1 MRSRRVRVVTLLV
14 VAVAILALCAPALS
28 NLRSGSTM
36 RSERAYFDVTTM
48 SGGSLRPWEHVWPDS
63 SCIRRATSSTT
74 PAGMVGISV
83 GPSFARTRQDG
94 QSEKC
99 ELWLE
104 SHQDGAHALRGAVFG
119 QEGSETWDTYLLC
132 IPNAFVASPGE
143 WNWFLQWHND
153 SGYYRFSVPGGWE
166 EVNVAI
172 GLRHRAGRIDRWF
185 LRTYGGADTAPGH
198 GTTRYEMRGP
208 ALSRNRW
215 ITFVQH
221 VVWSPDP
228 TVGLVEWWVDG
239 RRVGSRHTPTLYRR
253 QDGSASYVNYQLGYY
268 RFSPPSLGLR
278 DATVYLKGVRI
289 GPTAGSIGASTLQG
303 ASAGALAGTSKTGPR
318 RTVSAVRCSP

>member
-1 MRSRRVRVVTLLV
+1 VRNRRVRVATLLV
-14 VAVAILALCAPALS
+14 ASVAILALSAPALS
-28 NLRSGSTM
+28 NLRSGSTLH
-36 RSERAYFDVTTM
+36 SGRAYFDATTI
-48 SGGSLRPWEHVWPDS
+48 GGSLRPWEHVWPDP
-63 SCIRRATSSTT
+63 SCIRRVTS
-74 PAGMVGISV
+74 PASGGVLGVSV
-83 GPSFARTRQDG
+83 GSTFPTTRQDG

-119 QEGSETWDTYLLC
+119 QAGSETWDTFVLC
-132 IPNAFVASPGE
+132 APKAFAASPGE

-153 SGYYRFSVPGGWE
+153 SGYYRFSIPGGWE
-166 EVNVAI
+166 EVNLAI
-172 GLRHRAGRIDRWF
+172 GLRHRAGRLDRWF

-208 ALSRNRW
+208 TLSRNRW

-228 TVGLVEWWVDG
+228 TVGLVEWWVGG
-239 RRVGSRHTPTLYRR
+239 RRVGSRHTPTLYTR

-289 GPTAGSIGASTLQG
+289 GPTAGSIGASKLQTG
-303 ASAGALAGTSKTGPR
+303 SLGPTGP
-318 RTVSAVRCSP
+318 TGPTAAAPCSP